1 MAGKLIRALRP
12 EVLVPVPGLAL
23 AGGGLV
29 VRGEGAE
36 ARVRAV
42 LVPGEEPPVPWRDYP
57 GEVWLPRP
65 ILLHAHLEDHDA
77 PTEDLHAAADGFA
90 DWIRALLAWRAG
102 QEADPDV
109 STTAV
114 LDELEHGGVGLVVA
128 HAEAGGVRAAA
139 GRRGVLPL
147 LEVLAPGEGA
157 GTAASATSAAAA
169 IRRSAAELGAGGVA
183 VHAPYTVGTEL
194 ARALFRGG
202 ALCSVHLGE
211 SAEERRF
218 LAAGDGPLADL
229 LRERGAP
236 PPTERFPSPVAWLEA
251 CGGARPGVLAVHGGD
266 LTAEELGRLER
277 AGVGV
282 VFCPGTH
289 HAFGRSRPAFAAAGE
304 RPPLLGCDSRAS
316 NPRLHPLRELRLAH
330 ETVPEFGPVAWWAS
344 LTTRAA
350 AWLEDPLRGRIRA
363 GGPLDPL
370 RVRLPVPASHD
381 RPEALAADLLGALA
395 ELGEAAELVAGT
407 P

>member
-1 MAGKLIRALRP
+1 VAGKLIRALRP

-29 VRGEGAE
+29 VRGEGPE

-42 LVPGEEPPVPWRDYP
+42 LAPGEEPPMPWQDFP

-77 PTEDLHAAADGFA
+77 PTADLHAAADGFA
-90 DWIRALLAWRAG
+90 GWIRALLAWRAG
-102 QEADPDV
+102 READPV
-109 STTAV
+109 ASATAV
-114 LDELEHGGVGLVVA
+114 LDELQRGGAGLVVA
-128 HAEAGGVRAAA
+128 HAEAPSVRAVA

-147 LEVLAPGEGA
+147 LEVLAPGEGG
-157 GTAASATSAAAA
+157 GTAASAAAA

-183 VHAPYTVGTEL
+183 VHAPYTVGAEL
-194 ARALFRGG
+194 ARALFHGG
-202 ALCSVHLGE
+202 ALGSVHLGE

-218 LAAGDGPLADL
+218 LASGDGPLAEL
-229 LRERGAP
+229 LGERGAP
-236 PPTERFPSPVAWLEA
+236 TPTERFPSPVAWLEA
-251 CGGARPGVLAVHGGD
+251 CGGARPGVLAIHGGD
-266 LTAEELGRLER
+266 LTAEELVRLER

-289 HAFGRSRPAFAAAGE
+289 HAFGRPRPAFGAAGGT
-304 RPPLLGCDSRAS
+304 PPFLGCDSRAS
-316 NPRLHPLRELRLAH
+316 NPRLHPLRELRLARA
-330 ETVPEFGPVAWWAS
+330 TVPEFGPVAWWAS

-381 RPEALAADLLGALA
+381 RPEALAADLLGALS
-395 ELGEAAELVAGT
+395 ELGEAAELIPGT